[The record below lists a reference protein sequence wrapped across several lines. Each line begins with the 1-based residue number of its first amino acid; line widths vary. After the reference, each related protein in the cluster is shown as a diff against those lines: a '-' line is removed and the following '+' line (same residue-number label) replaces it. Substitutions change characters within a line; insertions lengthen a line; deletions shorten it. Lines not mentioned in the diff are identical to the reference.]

1 MKATEMLN
9 KVKNLLGVEASEEIK
24 EQETQ
29 LESQE
34 IQEETLA
41 EDTTKETSSK
51 KVELETAEL
60 ENGTIVEA
68 DSFESGNEVFIVTD
82 DERVALPVGEYILV
96 NGDTLIV
103 KEEGIIESVGTTE
116 ESPEEE
122 VQAEEEKEVSNYATK
137 EELAEV
143 KKAVDEIVSMIEE
156 LSYGKKEEMTSE
168 EIDQKENL
176 SEVEKVKHNP
186 ESEEKTQLKI
196 PSSNGTMNTLDRVM
210 QTISNFN

>member
-1 MKATEMLN
+1 MLN